1 MKRSNPKKALAL
13 LVCMAVVLA
22 GLPGVWATTVAA
34 AAISTNGN
42 GGKTD
47 VGAWYTTYNTTA
59 FWGANGRFSDPSTAP
74 IGYKALRAD
83 GTFGLPD
90 SGSAAEI
97 DFQLQKMAEA
107 GIDFIVFDLTNGGL
121 SEKLTYG
128 SGENLA
134 FIVKNAKLT
143 CERLALW
150 NESHRWQIRYAIGVG
165 VYAGLRN
172 SYVDGDGTRAASVG
186 EAAEAQAQAVKE
198 QFLDNSQYGKYYYT
212 LDGKPLLI
220 LHETGT
226 DSPAESWAA
235 YTGDKTYGSQFAVR
249 GSNSRAGAGSY
260 GWYTAGSVADNNGCG
275 SVADSE
281 VMLVC
286 PGQFNHSGGNTTPN
300 ARREDGAHYAQNWV
314 AALEQTPRIV
324 MISSFN
330 DYMED
335 TAVWPADTTNCT
347 AEEHWLTDGKEDA
360 YKYWDMTVS
369 YIAQLRAKNG
379 DVLNTADKRTSSN
392 RLLGMTPSTPGY
404 AKDGIANLTDGDHS
418 YTALQGYVLYGAGSG
433 NTNAYNETYYQ
444 FDFDTLTKLNQ
455 VKLYLSNQEP
465 KIRPRDIAVDVRLS
479 DGSWM
484 RMAARYNIDYV
495 YDNITNAKDGVVT
508 DSRLE
513 FNFPAVECTALRLTS
528 NRQRTRDINNA
539 PTSTYNWRLTEIEAY
554 YTAGLSDYTGIGDP
568 DKTAYSIN
576 ALSECIPS
584 RGQTVTTDSTHGG
597 TKGLN
602 LVTNNVW
609 SQEQNVLLYFNS
621 NSNTVYADIPF
632 QRVSTINRVV
642 LYQFYEHTGSY
653 LKRNPRD
660 VAIDVLTPDGEYVR
674 VAERHNIPDPRTST
688 GHQQTDYYFP
698 AMAALGVRVTYNKV
712 QDDGFRHGSTPLVSP
727 VEIQADYKTTVTP
740 SMYTG
745 IETATVDGSEIPYYP
760 SLNLLAGGTVSSSN
774 TNASL
779 AASYPADRLLDGDC
793 SRNAPCGII
802 NYTKGLAYYRVDLAA
817 ARQLNSVKLY
827 LSQYEP
833 GKAPQ
838 DIGVDIYDGTRWIRV
853 AEKHAITY
861 GVNQGDNTLQEADR
875 IQEFTFAPM
884 MVYAVRIVAANAR
897 NSSGNFRAV
906 ELEAY
911 FDRNITKY
919 TGVALPD
926 ALEYMAAVPGDVNN
940 DLVANGEDMALTRK
954 ALLGVSGAY
963 ACDANYDGETDIRDL
978 VYVAMATGSVA
989 SV

>member
-1 MKRSNPKKALAL
+1 MKRSNLKRVLTL
-13 LVCMAVVLA
+13 LFCVAVILS
-22 GLPGVWATTVAA
+22 GLPGTFAKAETAE
-34 AAISTNGN
+34 ISTNGN

-47 VGAWYTTYNTTA
+47 VGAWYTSYNTAA
-59 FWGANGRFSDPSTAP
+59 FWGTNGRFSDPSTAP
-74 IGYKALRAD
+74 VGYKALRAD
-83 GTFGLPD
+83 GSFGLPD

-107 GIDFIVFDLTNGGL
+107 GIDFLVFDLTNGGL
-121 SEKLTYG
+121 SAKLTYG

-172 SYVDGDGTRAASVG
+172 SYIDGDGTRAASIG

-198 QFLDNSQYGKYYYT
+198 QFLDNSTYGKYYYT

-226 DSPAESWAA
+226 TSPTDSWAA
-235 YTGDKTYGSQFAVR
+235 YTGDKTYGSQFTVR

-260 GWYTAGSVADNNGCG
+260 GWYTAGSVAEDNRCG
-275 SVADSE
+275 AVADSE

-286 PGQFNHSGGNTTPN
+286 PGQFNHGGGNSTPN
-300 ARREDGAHYAQNWV
+300 ARREDGAHYVQNWE

-335 TAVWPADTTNCT
+335 TAVWPADTADCT
-347 AEEHWLTDGKEDA
+347 AEEHWLTDGEEDA
-360 YKYWDMTVS
+360 YKYWNMTVS
-369 YIAQLRAKNG
+369 YIAQLRTKNG
-379 DVLNTADKRTSSN
+379 DVLNTAEKRTSTN
-392 RLLGMTPSTPGY
+392 RLLGMTSSTPGY
-404 AKDGIANLTDGDHS
+404 SKGGIPNLTDGNHS
-418 YTALQGYVLYGAGSG
+418 YTASQGYVLYGAGGG

-444 FDFDTLTKLNQ
+444 FDFDALTKLNQ
-455 VKLYLSNQEP
+455 VKLYLSTQETYM
-465 KIRPRDIAVDVRLS
+465 RPRDIAVDVRLS

-484 RMAARYNIDYV
+484 RMAARYDIDYV
-495 YDNITNAKDGVVT
+495 HDNITNAKDGVVT

-528 NRQRTRDINNA
+528 NRQRTRDINSSS
-539 PTSTYNWRLTEIEAY
+539 STYNWRLTEIEAY

-576 ALSECIPS
+576 PLSECIPS
-584 RGQTVTTDSTHGG
+584 RGQPATTDSTHGG
-597 TKGLN
+597 TKGLD

-609 SQEQNVLLYFNS
+609 SGDQFNVLLYFNAG
-621 NSNTVYADIPF
+621 SNTVYVDIPF
-632 QRVSTINRVV
+632 QQVSTINRVA
-642 LYQFYEHTGSY
+642 LYQLYEHTGSY

-688 GHQQTDYYFP
+688 GCTQTDYYFP
-698 AMAALGVRVTYNKV
+698 AMAALGVRITYNKV
-712 QDDGFRHGSTPLVSP
+712 QESGFLHGGTPLVSP
-727 VEIQADYKTTVTP
+727 AEIQADYKTTVTTA
-740 SMYTG
+740 MYTG
-745 IETATVDGSEIPYYP
+745 IETATVEGSEIPYSP
-760 SLNLLAGGTVSSSN
+760 SLNQLAGGTISSSN
-774 TNASL
+774 TNAAL

-802 NYTKGLAYYRVDLAA
+802 NYTDGLAYYRVDLAA
-817 ARQLNSVKLY
+817 ARQLNSVKLH

-833 GKAPQ
+833 WKAPQ
-838 DIGVDIYDGTRWIRV
+838 DIGVDIYDGARWIRV

-861 GVNQGDNTLQEADR
+861 GVKQDGTMREADR
-875 IQEFTFAPM
+875 TQVFTFAPM
-884 MVYAVRIVAANAR
+884 TAYAVRIVAANAR
-897 NSSGNFRAV
+897 NGADNFRAV
-906 ELEAY
+906 ELEACN
-911 FDRNITKY
+911 DRNITEY

-926 ALEYMAAVPGDVNN
+926 STEYMAAMPGDVNN
-940 DLVANGEDMALTRK
+940 DLAANAEDVALTRTV
-954 ALLGVSGAY
+954 LLGASGIY

-978 VYVAMATGSVA
+978 VYVAMATDTA
-989 SV
+989 A